1 MIVHMS
7 THTKELCLD
16 YSKAL
21 GQAIIDSMIEES
33 IKFSLKRSVDLKD
46 T

>member
-1 MIVHMS
+1 ML
-7 THTKELCLD
+7 THTRALRLD
-16 YSKAL
+16 DSKAV
-21 GQAIIDSMIEES
+21 GQAIIDSMIEEF